1 MSYVLCCDFDGTLR
15 QGEKVSEEN
24 LEALKTWRE
33 NGHVAAIITGRNY
46 AKFQEIFPDWQKYV
60 DYLITDN
67 GGATFSNLGTLEG
80 FNYFEKDQ
88 VQKVLQASPRASAAT
103 YYYTKFCSSESLTF
117 EVEIKIRRWYATL
130 EPLWEDLK
138 AVEAMNELEAKA
150 LPWPRKAYSNVEG
163 IEVGNYAGFID
174 FVPAKSGKEDS
185 IKQLLESKAYRD
197 ADVIV
202 VGDDYNDIA
211 MIRSFGGY
219 AIESGCEAAKEA
231 AEGNIT
237 RSVADLVHLILG
249 EIEMYN
255 SFYD

>member
-1 MSYVLCCDFDGTLR
+1 MYVLCCDFDGTLR
-15 QGEKVSEEN
+15 QGGTVANSN
-24 LEALKTWRE
+24 LEALARWRDE
-33 NGHVAAIITGRNY
+33 GNLVVITTGRNY
-46 AKFQEIFPDWQKYV
+46 AKFQEIFPNWQKST

-67 GGATFSNLGTLEG
+67 GGATFNNLGRLEM

-88 VQKVLQASPRASAAT
+88 VQRVLQASPRASAAT
-103 YYYTKFCSSESLTF
+103 YYYTDFCSSESLTP

-138 AVEAMNELEAKA
+138 AVEAMDELEVKA
-150 LPWPRKAYSNVEG
+150 LPWPRKAYGNVEG

-185 IKQLLESKAYRD
+185 IKQLLESKACRA

-211 MIRSFGGY
+211 MIKSSGGY

-231 AEGNIT
+231 AEGRTT

-249 EIEMYN
+249 
-255 SFYD
+255 DRDA